1 LRQKLRLV
9 VTSLA
14 SSVVVERDGHE
25 DRRVLKVGP
34 TDRGPQAAEEFSQFS
49 TQPFAMVKLQLQD
62 SGAKLSGVEVEAAR
76 QVERIFLAAA
86 LGAEGITRFQGALTG
101 KENAT
106 SGAKGALRGS
116 KAVPAVPAN
125 ASSVQPV
132 ELLAAQGAVRWK
144 ESS

>member
-1 LRQKLRLV
+1 M
-9 VTSLA
+9 
-14 SSVVVERDGHE
+14 ERNRYKDRWILNGWPS
-25 DRRVLKVGP
+25 DRR
-34 TDRGPQAAEEFSQFS
+34 PQEAEKFSQLP
-49 TQPFAMVKLQLQD
+49 TQPFATMKLQLQD
-62 SGAKLSGVEVEAAR
+62 GGSQVAGVKIEAPCEVEC
-76 QVERIFLAAA
+76 IFLTAA

-144 ESS
+144 ESSK